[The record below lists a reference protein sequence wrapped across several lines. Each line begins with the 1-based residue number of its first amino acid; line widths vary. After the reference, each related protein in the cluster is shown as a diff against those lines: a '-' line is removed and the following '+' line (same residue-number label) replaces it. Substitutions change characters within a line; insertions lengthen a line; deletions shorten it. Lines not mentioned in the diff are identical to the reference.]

1 MEFDPPVQDDLDAQD
16 TPAADVARYDSAP
29 ATDVPAP
36 PARAGQLLRI
46 AVLIMVATTTLSFV
60 LLRGHLAQFAGLGYV
75 GLFLVGAL
83 GSATVILPMPGLALA
98 FAAGSSLTP
107 WLVGLAFGT
116 GAALGEVTGY
126 LAGYGGSAI
135 LSDQFFTGRI
145 VSLMHRWGAWMVFA
159 LGMIPNP
166 FFDVVGVTA
175 GALRI
180 PLWQFLAAAW
190 AGNVIKATLVAFGGA
205 GAIGALT
212 PLIQQWLGK

>member
-1 MEFDPPVQDDLDAQD
+1 MESDSLAPADLDA
-16 TPAADVARYDSAP
+16 PAADGPLNEAAPVA
-29 ATDVPAP
+29 DVPP
-36 PARAGQLLRI
+36 RPARAGQLLRI
-46 AVLIMVATTTLSFV
+46 AVVIMVAATTLSFV
-60 LLRGHLAQFAGLGYV
+60 LLRDHLGQFAGLGYA

-107 WLVGLAFGT
+107 WMVGLAFGT
-116 GAALGEVTGY
+116 GAALGELTGY

-135 LSDQFFTGRI
+135 LSDQFFVGRI
-145 VSLMHRWGAWMVFA
+145 VSLLRRWGAWMVFV

-180 PLWQFLAAAW
+180 PVWQFVIAAW
-190 AGNVIKATLVAFGGA
+190 AGNVVKATLVAYAGA
-205 GAIGALT
+205 GAVGALA
-212 PLIQQWLGK
+212 PLIRQWLGE